1 MYTSRRYRSFMQL
14 ALTLLLFLSVW
25 RCISEHL
32 KLRRLAVPH
41 KTTLSPHGTRRPL
54 AQVAEPKRHSP
65 AEAEKKYLS
74 NETRQSPEGVA
85 KCGLLLVF
93 VTNVHSV
100 YFPIPLPV
108 LFSPFELCN
117 FARNLSNYGQPT
129 HSFEVKLTNTT
140 YGVVTQFRNGRVP
153 KVVAYV
159 GWRWVRKNWFNAH
172 VKDIQSGFCPRACTI
187 TANLSELGSADAVLI
202 HLRSVESLEALQADL
217 GPRDPSQPWVLF
229 ETETHLLG
237 NSVHRASY
245 RALDGV
251 FNRTM
256 SYRLD
261 ADVRFVHGFVV
272 RRGRDASLLP
282 PHWVR
287 QINVGKR
294 SRNEEFVSMKFRH
307 LPVFEGKNDTR
318 QLVVAFISNCW
329 DNSGRL
335 RYIEELRKHMRVD
348 VFGVCGSLHCGTR
361 RYAEHEYDVGKDPCL
376 RLAARKYLFYLAFE
390 NALCT
395 DYVTEKIYN
404 MMYYPLVPVVRGAAE
419 YAALLPP
426 HSYVDAGRYT
436 PEALARELQRLANHQ
451 GEYEKYLAWRNYY
464 QPSTVGGARVLCDL
478 CTRLHDQEFYQEK
491 VVEDFYDWFVTRSN
505 CNRSGTVRKRFKL

>member
-1 MYTSRRYRSFMQL
+1 M
-14 ALTLLLFLSVW
+14 
-25 RCISEHL
+25 
-32 KLRRLAVPH
+32 
-41 KTTLSPHGTRRPL
+41 
-54 AQVAEPKRHSP
+54 
-65 AEAEKKYLS
+65 
-74 NETRQSPEGVA
+74 
-85 KCGLLLVF
+85 
-93 VTNVHSV
+93 
-100 YFPIPLPV
+100 
-108 LFSPFELCN
+108 
-117 FARNLSNYGQPT
+117 
-129 HSFEVKLTNTT
+129 
-140 YGVVTQFRNGRVP
+140 
-153 KVVAYV
+153 
-159 GWRWVRKNWFNAH
+159 
-172 VKDIQSGFCPRACTI
+172 
-187 TANLSELGSADAVLI
+187 
-202 HLRSVESLEALQADL
+202 ADL

-245 RALDGV
+245 RALGGV

-256 SYRLD
+256 NYRLD

-287 QINVGKR
+287 QTDLGSS
-294 SRNEEFVSMKFRH
+294 SRNDIEELVSMKFLH
-307 LPVFEGKNDTR
+307 LPVFKGKNDTR

-335 RYIEELRKHMRVD
+335 RYVEELQEHMRVD

-404 MMYYPLVPVVRGAAE
+404 LLYYPLVPVVRGAAE

-426 HSYVDAGRYT
+426 HSFVDAGRYT
-436 PEALARELQRLANHQ
+436 PRSLARKLQHLANHQ
-451 GEYEKYLAWRNYY
+451 E
-464 QPSTVGGARVLCDL
+464 V
-478 CTRLHDQEFYQEK
+478 F
-491 VVEDFYDWFVTRSN
+491 
-505 CNRSGTVRKRFKL
+505 

>member
-1 MYTSRRYRSFMQL
+1 M
-14 ALTLLLFLSVW
+14 V
-25 RCISEHL
+25 
-32 KLRRLAVPH
+32 
-41 KTTLSPHGTRRPL
+41 LSPMGKTGHI
-54 AQVAEPKRHSP
+54 K
-65 AEAEKKYLS
+65 
-74 NETRQSPEGVA
+74 
-85 KCGLLLVF
+85 
-93 VTNVHSV
+93 
-100 YFPIPLPV
+100 
-108 LFSPFELCN
+108 
-117 FARNLSNYGQPT
+117 
-129 HSFEVKLTNTT
+129 
-140 YGVVTQFRNGRVP
+140 FRNGPVP

-159 GWRWVRKNWFNAH
+159 GWRWVRKNWFDAH
-172 VKDIQSGFCPRACTI
+172 VKDIQSGFCPRPCTI
-187 TANLSELGSADAVLI
+187 TANITELRSADAVLI
-202 HLRSVESLEALQADL
+202 HLRSVKSLEALMADL

-245 RALDGV
+245 RALGGV

-256 SYRLD
+256 NYRLD

-287 QINVGKR
+287 QTDLGR
-294 SRNEEFVSMKFRH
+294 
-307 LPVFEGKNDTR
+307 KNDTR

-335 RYIEELRKHMRVD
+335 RYVEELQEHMRVD

-404 MMYYPLVPVVRGAAE
+404 LLYYPLVPVVRGAAE

-426 HSYVDAGRYT
+426 HSFVDAGRYT
-436 PEALARELQRLANHQ
+436 PRSLARKLQHLANHQ
-451 GEYEKYLAWRNYY
+451 EEYEKYLAWRKYY
-464 QPSTVGGARVLCDL
+464 QPSTVGGSRVLCDL
-478 CTRLHDQEFYQEK
+478 CTRLYDQEFYQEK
-491 VVEDFYDWFVTRSN
+491 VIEDFYDWFVTRSN
-505 CNRSGTVRKRFKL
+505 CNRSGTVRKRFKV